1 MGQYAEGTRRFLWGG
16 LRLNSLRRR
25 RGIATVALECIS
37 GAVSGV
43 TGKDFLTTV
52 LPIVYA

>member
-1 MGQYAEGTRRFLWGG
+1 MGQYAEGTKRVLWGG

-37 GAVSGV
+37 TAVSGM

>member
-1 MGQYAEGTRRFLWGG
+1 MGEYAEGTKRFLWGR
-16 LRLNSLRRR
+16 LRLNDLQRR
-25 RGIATVALECIS
+25 RGIATVALRCIS
-37 GAVSGV
+37 CI